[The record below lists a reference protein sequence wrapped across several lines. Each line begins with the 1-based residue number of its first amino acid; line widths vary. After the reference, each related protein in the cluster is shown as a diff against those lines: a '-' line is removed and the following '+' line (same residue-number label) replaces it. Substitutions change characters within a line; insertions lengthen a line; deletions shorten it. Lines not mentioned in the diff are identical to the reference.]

1 MEILVERK
9 DAINMALSPM
19 NNQNGCGGRLAA
31 NRSTS
36 RHNHQIVTGLL
47 ILGIVYNSDEH
58 TKSSQFSR

>member
-47 ILGIVYNSDEH
+47 IFELRQAGKRP
-58 TKSSQFSR
+58 TQT